1 MSPQWCTNGP
11 WRFFFAF
18 KNQGISR
25 ISRGKLTVEREAT
38 APLNWTYL
46 DAVIETKGQDKHL
59 QVQHDL
65 STSSTL
71 IELLQRK
78 RRSRKACGF
87 QLLNIAVPHWIEFLL
102 NFQLLHSCL
111 PCASHLN
118 KSIIRLIEIC
128 NKIRCDLLLWQPINI
143 NRLRLD
149 SLGIL
154 SLERPMLAGHERSF
168 QEKLS
173 EIGISKT
180 RCAEASWVS
189 C

>member
-1 MSPQWCTNGP
+1 MHKRSMEIFLLLKIRVFQEFLEENW
-11 WRFFFAF
+11 
-18 KNQGISR
+18 
-25 ISRGKLTVEREAT
+25 LEREAT
-38 APLNWTYL
+38 APLNWTCL

-87 QLLNIAVPHWIEFLL
+87 QLLNIAVPHWTEFLL

-111 PCASHLN
+111 PCASDLN
-118 KSIIRLIEIC
+118 KSILRLIEIC

-180 RCAEASWVS
+180 RCAEAIWVS

>member
-1 MSPQWCTNGP
+1 MDCWVRSNSP
-11 WRFFFAF
+11 
-18 KNQGISR
+18 
-25 ISRGKLTVEREAT
+25 
-38 APLNWTYL
+38 APLNWTCL
-46 DAVIETKGQDKHL
+46 VGVIETKGQDKHL
-59 QVQHDL
+59 QVQHIL
-65 STSSTL
+65 ATSSTL
-71 IELLQRK
+71 IQLLQRK

-87 QLLNIAVPHWIEFLL
+87 QLFHIAVPHWIEFLL

-111 PCASHLN
+111 PYASDLN
-118 KSIIRLIEIC
+118 KSILRLIEIC